1 MKKISTSVT
10 YVKQS
15 LKVFMIKKQKS
26 VANVNGK
33 NMEKNKQTKSYKYKK
48 L

>member
-15 LKVFMIKKQKS
+15 SKVFMIKKQKS

-33 NMEKNKQTKSYKYKK
+33 NMEKNKQKAINTKSYK
-48 L
+48 